1 MFSVIFMGDKK
12 VDWIKIETDYISGDI
27 SCAELAKKHGVPVGT
42 VRNHAA
48 RDNWTA
54 KRELARQKTA
64 ETAAKKAV
72 KNREA
77 KAKIFYDLV
86 DRMVDKVRD
95 GVDRCDTANSAAVR
109 QLTLALRDLQQML
122 GLDKTELDKSEQRAR
137 IERLRAETKAVA
149 ARVDAEGRSGDTVM
163 IVLDVPPEGADDG
176 Q

>member
-1 MFSVIFMGDKK
+1 MVIFMDKK
-12 VDWIKIETDYISGDI
+12 VDWIKIEADYISGDI
-27 SCAELAKKHGVPVGT
+27 SCAELAKKHDVPVGT

-64 ETAAKKAV
+64 ENAQKKAV
-72 KNREA
+72 KIREA
-77 KAKIFYDLV
+77 RANIFYDLV
-86 DRMVDKVRD
+86 DEMTDRIKDSVDC
-95 GVDRCDTANSAAVR
+95 CDTANAKAVH
-109 QLTLALRDLQQML
+109 QLTLALRDLQQLL